1 MSATARTVEPQ
12 YDACVEIA
20 RSEGV
25 TRFGVMANQC
35 WAEDPKRLAFLL
47 ARYKFVGRM
56 LEGRKR
62 VLEVG
67 CADAFGTRVVQQMVG
82 HVTATDIDPL
92 FIEDAKSRLDP
103 RWPMELKL
111 HDMLA
116 GPMVP
121 GGFDGAYSLDVLEH
135 IPVAEEGRF
144 LGNLVA
150 SLGAEGAAVI
160 GMPSLNSQT
169 YASPQSKIGHINC
182 KQAADF
188 KALMQDFFQ
197 HVFIFSM
204 NDEVVHTGFHAMAH
218 YYLALCCGK
227 R

>member
-1 MSATARTVEPQ
+1 MSVARTVEPQ

-20 RSEGV
+20 RAEGV
-25 TRFGVMANQC
+25 ARFGVMSNQV
-35 WAEDPKRLAFLL
+35 WVEDPKRLAFLL

-56 LEGRKR
+56 LEGRGR

-92 FIEDAKSRLDP
+92 FLDDARARIDP
-103 RWPMELKL
+103 RWPLELKQ

-116 GPMVP
+116 GPVTP

-135 IPVAEEGRF
+135 IAAADEVRF
-144 LGNLVA
+144 LANLCA
-150 SLGAEGAAVI
+150 SLGADGAAVI
-160 GMPSLNSQT
+160 GMPSLNSQI
-169 YASPQSKIGHINC
+169 YASPQSKAGHVNC
-182 KQAADF
+182 KQAPEL
-188 KALMQDFFQ
+188 KALMQRFFR
-197 HVFIFSM
+197 HVFMFSM

-218 YYLALCCGK
+218 YHLALGCGK

>member
-1 MSATARTVEPQ
+1 MTVARTVEPQ

-25 TRFGVMANQC
+25 TRFGVMSNQV

-56 LEGRKR
+56 LEGRNR

-92 FIEDAKSRLDP
+92 FLDDARARLDP
-103 RWPMELKL
+103 RWPMELRQ
-111 HDMLA
+111 HDLLT
-116 GPMVP
+116 GPIVP
-121 GGFDGAYSLDVLEH
+121 GDFDGAYSLDVLEH
-135 IPVAEEGRF
+135 IEAKDERCF

-150 SLGAEGAAVI
+150 SLGPDGAAVI

-169 YASPQSKIGHINC
+169 YASPQSKLGHINC

-188 KALMQDFFQ
+188 KALMQDFFR

>member
-1 MSATARTVEPQ
+1 MTVARTVEPQ
-12 YDACVEIA
+12 YDSCVEIA
-20 RSEGV
+20 RTEGFYSMGMM
-25 TRFGVMANQC
+25 TNQV
-35 WAEDPKRLAFLL
+35 WAEDPKRIAFLL

-56 LEGRKR
+56 LEGRNR

-67 CADAFGTRVVQQMVG
+67 CADAFGTRVVKQMVG

-92 FIEDAKSRLDP
+92 FIENAKGRNDP
-103 RWPMELKL
+103 RWPLELKQ
-111 HDMLA
+111 HDMLL
-116 GPMVP
+116 GPVVP

-135 IPVAEEGRF
+135 IPAADERRF

-150 SLGAEGAAVI
+150 SLNDGGAAVI
-160 GMPSLNSQT
+160 GMPSLNSQA
-169 YASPQSKIGHINC
+169 YASPQSKAGHVNC

-188 KALMQDFFQ
+188 KALMQEFFQ
-197 HVFIFSM
+197 HVFMFSM

-218 YYLALCCGK
+218 YYLALGCGK

>member
-1 MSATARTVEPQ
+1 MSVARTVEPQ
-12 YDACVEIA
+12 YDACVELA

-25 TRFGVMANQC
+25 ARFGVMSNQV

-56 LEGRKR
+56 LEGRGR

-92 FIEDAKSRLDP
+92 FIQDAKSRIDP
-103 RWPMELKL
+103 RWPLELKL
-111 HDMLA
+111 HDMLT
-116 GPMVP
+116 GPVVP

-135 IPVAEEGRF
+135 IPAADEQRF
-144 LGNLVA
+144 LANLSA
-150 SLGAEGAAVI
+150 SLHEDGAVVI
-160 GMPSLNSQT
+160 GMPSLNSQA
-169 YASPQSKIGHINC
+169 YASPQSKAGHINC
-182 KQAADF
+182 KQAGDF
-188 KALMQDFFQ
+188 KALMQRCFR
-197 HVFIFSM
+197 HVFMFSM

-218 YYLALCCGK
+218 YYLALGCGK